1 MRTTM
6 QRQDV
11 NFEQARLSWQR
22 QIMARNNLDSR
33 ARLPLD
39 SKSEEKLGQA
49 QEGSRGSKILC
60 PRASSGGFGIS
71 HHLR

>member
-49 QEGSRGSKILC
+49 QEVVGEAKYC
-60 PRASSGGFGIS
+60 A
-71 HHLR
+71 